1 MSAFIKDL
9 FSAINKNKVMQICI
23 SVACLTAFF
32 VANDRKFPMVK
43 YGDFELSPEFFP
55 ITLLIIGIFF
65 AAYFVANLIILFEK
79 NITNGISNKKQHNEI
94 LKTLEEMT
102 FDEKK
107 FFFYRLYM
115 CGNEAYINLKNDD
128 YFYDAVALGEYKLR
142 KFKNEAEK
150 GIFIRTLENKG
161 LLEET
166 GNQTMR
172 IPELVWT
179 VLKENANVIFKNF
192 DEIDIRTQK

>member
-1 MSAFIKDL
+1 
-9 FSAINKNKVMQICI
+9 
-23 SVACLTAFF
+23 
-32 VANDRKFPMVK
+32 
-43 YGDFELSPEFFP
+43 
-55 ITLLIIGIFF
+55 
-65 AAYFVANLIILFEK
+65 
-79 NITNGISNKKQHNEI
+79 
-94 LKTLEEMT
+94 
-102 FDEKK
+102 
-107 FFFYRLYM
+107 M

-161 LLEET
+161 LLEEA

>member
-1 MSAFIKDL
+1 MFAFIKDL

-43 YGDFELSPEFFP
+43 YRDFELSPEFFP

-65 AAYFVANLIILFEK
+65 TIYFAI
-79 NITNGISNKKQHNEI
+79 NITISFVQNIARGILNRKQYNEI

-102 FDEKK
+102 FDEK
-107 FFFYRLYM
+107 FFFFHRLYV

-128 YFYDAVALGEYKLR
+128 YFYEAVALGEYKLR

-161 LLEET
+161 LLEEA

-172 IPELVWT
+172 IPELVWI
-179 VLKENANVIFKNF
+179 VLKENAYTIFKNP
-192 DEIDIRTQK
+192 

>member
-1 MSAFIKDL
+1 
-9 FSAINKNKVMQICI
+9 MQICI

-65 AAYFVANLIILFEK
+65 AAYFVANLIISFVK
-79 NITNGISNKKQHNEI
+79 NITKVISNKKQHNEI

-102 FDEKK
+102 FDEKN

-115 CGNEAYINLKNDD
+115 CGNEAHINLKNDE
-128 YFYDAVALGEYKLR
+128 YFYEAIGLGMYKLR

-150 GIFIRTLENKG
+150 GMFIRTLENKG
-161 LLEET
+161 LLEEA

-172 IPELVWT
+172 IPEPVWV
-179 VLKENANVIFKNF
+179 VLKEHVDTIFKNP
-192 DEIDIRTQK
+192 